1 MIGASRRRSAVGR
14 GFKGTP
20 FDLHMHEARVASVHR
35 RLLHAAAAAL
45 AAAVVALFL
54 PLGLTG
60 RALVV
65 LAALLIGAVWPLR
78 RGVDTA
84 LASIRRQTGLSY
96 ETALGLL
103 QSGDQTAVPAGTGD
117 GGGQGAGGDPGA
129 GADDTYGFGQ
139 AVLERAALSIRGY
152 ESEPRPAWWLPAL
165 VVAVAL
171 VLVPEFLGAST
182 TPFTRPAPT
191 APGSGSEGVLEA
203 EQMPEPAPPE
213 PPAPGRAEPPG
224 AAPGRDEEQPEA
236 PVTDLPEGDAEGQ
249 APLARYLQSLR
260 ERPAASGAPTD
271 GSAAPDDA
279 ADADRQ
285 GESEPRDGESG
296 QQSGPSEPTDREPT
310 GTSDDPVDSPNNT
323 GGPEEADPGQEDGAE
338 GDGSADADGEEG
350 DEGSGPDAQQPDEGQ
365 AGAGGEDGDGA
376 MEVSAGIGDA
386 GSDQEGADS
395 AGLGGSTPGEAL
407 TDPTGAGG
415 QQEQLPGVL
424 RDGPE
429 TVAGSVRLPGST
441 DVELPPGASYAPYQS
456 AAEEALSEG
465 DLPLDYQEI
474 IRRYFR

>member
-14 GFKGTP
+14 GVKGTP
-20 FDLHMHEARVASVHR
+20 FELHLHEAREATVHR

-45 AAAVVALFL
+45 AAAVVVLFL

-65 LAALLIGAVWPLR
+65 LAALLVGAVWPLR

-84 LASIRRQTGLSY
+84 LASIRHQTGLSY

-103 QSGDQTAVPAGTGD
+103 QDGEQAAVPAGAGND
-117 GGGQGAGGDPGA
+117 GAQGAGKEDA
-129 GADDTYGFGQ
+129 FGFGQ

-152 ESEPRPAWWLPAL
+152 ESEPRPAWWLPAF

-171 VLVPEFLGAST
+171 VLVPEFLGATT

-203 EQMPEPAPPE
+203 EQVPEPAPPE

-224 AAPGRDEEQPEA
+224 AAPGRDEEQPES
-236 PVTDLPEGDAEGQ
+236 PVTDLPEGDVEGQ

-279 ADADRQ
+279 ADANRQ

-310 GTSDDPVDSPNNT
+310 GTSDESVESPNNS
-323 GGPEEADPGQEDGAE
+323 GGSEEAEPGEEDGAE
-338 GDGSADADGEEG
+338 GDGSADAEGQEG
-350 DEGSGPDAQQPDEGQ
+350 DEGSSPDGEQPDEGQ

-376 MEVSAGIGDA
+376 MQVSSGSGDP
-386 GSDQEGADS
+386 GSDPEGADS
-395 AGLGGSTPGEAL
+395 AGLGGSAPGEEL

-465 DLPLDYQEI
+465 DLPLDCQEI

>member
-14 GFKGTP
+14 GVSGTP
-20 FDLHMHEARVASVHR
+20 FELHLHEARVAAVHR
-35 RLLHAAAAAL
+35 RLLHAATAAL
-45 AAAVVALFL
+45 AASVVALFL

-65 LAALLIGAVWPLR
+65 LAALLLGAAWPLR
-78 RGVDTA
+78 RGVDAA
-84 LASIRRQTGLSY
+84 LASIRQQTGLSY

-103 QSGDQTAVPAGTGD
+103 QSGGGAAAPEATA
-117 GGGQGAGGDPGA
+117 DPSHDPSPEDA
-129 GADDTYGFGQ
+129 YGFGE

-152 ESEPRPAWWLPAL
+152 EREPRPAWWLPAL
-165 VVAVAL
+165 VIAVAL
-171 VLVPEFLGAST
+171 VLVPEFLGSTT
-182 TPFTRPAPT
+182 TPFTRSAPA
-191 APGSGSEGVLEA
+191 APASGSEGVPEA
-203 EQMPEPAPPE
+203 EQVPEPAPPE

-236 PVTDLPEGDAEGQ
+236 PVTDLPEGDVERQ

-260 ERPAASGAPTD
+260 ERPATAGAPTD
-271 GSAAPDDA
+271 GSATPDDA

-285 GESEPRDGESG
+285 GDSDPRDGESS

-310 GTSDDPVDSPNNT
+310 GTSDDAVESPNNT
-323 GGPEEADPGQEDGAE
+323 SGPEEADQGQEDGAE
-338 GDGSADADGEEG
+338 GDGAGDAEAQEGEEG
-350 DEGSGPDAQQPDEGQ
+350 AGPAGEQPDEGQ
-365 AGAGGEDGDGA
+365 AGTGGEDGEGA
-376 MEVSAGIGDA
+376 MQVSTGSGDA
-386 GSDQEGADS
+386 GSDAEGADS
-395 AGLGGSTPGEAL
+395 AGVGGSAPGEEL
-407 TDPTGAGG
+407 TDPAGAGG

-429 TVAGSVRLPGST
+429 SVAGSVRLPGST
-441 DVELPPGASYAPYQS
+441 DVELPQGTNYAPYQS